1 MKKNYIAPA
10 ITREVALKAHTM
22 LCASGVT
29 SDGIGYGG
37 VDTDGTMEPSARQ
50 DNGWLD
56 EENEL

>member
-10 ITREVALKAHTM
+10 ITREVVLKVHTM

-56 EENEL
+56 DEDEL

>member
-1 MKKNYIAPA
+1 MKKTYIIPT
-10 ITREVALKAHTM
+10 IKRIVMLKAHTM

-37 VDTDGTMEPSARQ
+37 VDTDGTMEPSSRQ

>member
-10 ITREVALKAHTM
+10 ITREVALKVHTM

-56 EENEL
+56 DEDEL